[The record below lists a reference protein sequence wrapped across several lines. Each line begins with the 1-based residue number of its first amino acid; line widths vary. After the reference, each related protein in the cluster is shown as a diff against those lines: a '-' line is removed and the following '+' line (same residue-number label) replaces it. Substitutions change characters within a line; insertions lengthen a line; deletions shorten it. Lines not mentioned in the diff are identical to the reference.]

1 MGGNFGAIENR
12 ALYYLRLVADDVP
25 DENHG
30 TWPALGHPLISSFF
44 LSSFFFLNIIV
55 TWAFPELNIPTP
67 FYFSSL
73 LPLRELKEK

>member
-30 TWPALGHPLISSFF
+30 TWPALGQPLIASVF
-44 LSSFFFLNIIV
+44 LSFFF
-55 TWAFPELNIPTP
+55 F
-67 FYFSSL
+67 F
-73 LPLRELKEK
+73 

>member
-1 MGGNFGAIENR
+1 VGGNSGAIENR

-44 LSSFFFLNIIV
+44 LSFFKNIIV
-55 TWAFPELNIPTP
+55 TCAFPELNISPSI
-67 FYFSSL
+67 FLL
-73 LPLRELKEK
+73 LPLSVN

>member
-12 ALYYLRLVADDVP
+12 ALYYLRLVAYDVP

-44 LSSFFFLNIIV
+44 LSFFFFFLNIIV

-67 FYFSSL
+67 FYFSSSSS
-73 LPLRELKEK
+73 P